1 MRDDFQKFHLKQMM
15 NNSKNNSKQKK
26 VEEDINGIY
35 DRINSKFRTSA
46 TEDNLNYERENN
58 YNDNNIIEQIK
69 LEQLSLSTDI
79 KNSFYSNYGSNKSTI
94 VEKSVNFDSII
105 NVEID
110 NNLNANLKENEIC
123 HNSNINNNDNV
134 ASNLNQKVNL
144 NNKKDKENNI
154 NNNSIN
160 KNDAS
165 HNIIFFKEKDILNNN
180 SLHLINKLNDDKKQ
194 QINLKKINIKECV
207 KNFFSLKNICILIIV
222 IIIIFLFIFQMYI
235 LIDYL

>member
-79 KNSFYSNYGSNKSTI
+79 KNSFHSNYGSNKSTI

-134 ASNLNQKVNL
+134 TSDLNQKVNL
-144 NNKKDKENNI
+144 NHKKDKENNI

-165 HNIIFFKEKDILNNN
+165 NNIIFFKEKDILNKNP
-180 SLHLINKLNDDKKQ
+180 LHLINKLNDDKKQ
-194 QINLKKINIKECV
+194 QINLKKINIKEYV